1 MSTQNASSD
10 GGDRPIILSLADGIA
25 EITLNR
31 PQAKN
36 SLRLA
41 DMRLLSTVLEQALA
55 APSRCL
61 LLAGAGDAFSAGRD
75 LKETDPVNDDTHAII
90 VDLVNPILKR
100 LREAPVPTIAA
111 VKGPALGFGFGL
123 AFACDIT
130 LVADNAVLGSPF
142 RNIGAVLDSG
152 GHHVLR
158 ERVGAHRAAELI
170 YTGRLINGTEA
181 AAMGLVNGALPASE
195 VEAAA
200 RAMARSIA
208 DGPTAAFRASKR
220 ILAEAR
226 SFDEVVAMEAV
237 AQAEAFAGP
246 DGREGVAAFKERRK
260 PRFIGR

>member
-1 MSTQNASSD
+1 MTAQGGSTAAGESAVLL
-10 GGDRPIILSLADGIA
+10 RLADGVA

-31 PQAKN
+31 PHAKN
-36 SLRLA
+36 SLRLD
-41 DMRLLSTVLEQALA
+41 DMRMLARILDEALA
-55 APSRCL
+55 GPARCL
-61 LLAGAGDAFSAGRD
+61 LLTGAGDAFSAGRD
-75 LKETDPVNDDTHAII
+75 LKETDPVNDDTRGII
-90 VDLVNPILKR
+90 VDLVNPLLKR
-100 LREAPVPTIAA
+100 LREAPLPTISA

-123 AFACDIT
+123 AMACDIT
-130 LVADNAVLGSPF
+130 LVADTAILGSPF

-152 GHHVLR
+152 GHHIMR
-158 ERVGAHRAAELI
+158 DRIGAHRAAELI
-170 YTGRLINGTEA
+170 YTGRLVSGTEA
-181 AAMGLVNGALPASE
+181 AAMGLVNRAMPEAE

-208 DGPTAAFRASKR
+208 DGPTGAFRASKR